1 MSDEIQDFVS
11 ALKKTRDYSAFANAP
26 TSSPKNKTT
35 DKTANTEIPITPVS
49 PVIPVIP
56 VSPTVSELSSLN
68 EKSGEKLGNSKA
80 LSYFI
85 ERVNHA
91 HEQDLYK
98 VSKNKRCNVDVN
110 IHSLLMHLKHRG
122 GVKSMSTFINA
133 VLSNFLETH
142 REELKHILSETP
154 HHF

>member
-35 DKTANTEIPITPVS
+35 DKTVNTETPIIPVS
-49 PVIPVIP
+49 PVIP

-68 EKSGEKLGNSKA
+68 EQSGKKSNRPKA
-80 LSYFI
+80 LSNFI
-85 ERVNHA
+85 ERANQA
-91 HEQDLYK
+91 HEQDFYTF
-98 VSKNKRCNVDVN
+98 SQHKRFDVDDN
-110 IHSLLMHLKHRG
+110 IHGLLMHLKHRG

-133 VLSNFLETH
+133 VLSNFLESH
-142 REELKHILSETP
+142 REEIKHIFSETP

>member
-35 DKTANTEIPITPVS
+35 DKIVNTEIPI
-49 PVIPVIP
+49 IP

-68 EKSGEKLGNSKA
+68 EQSGKKSGRPKA
-80 LSYFI
+80 LSNFI
-85 ERVNHA
+85 GRANQS
-91 HEQDLYK
+91 HEQDFYTF
-98 VSKNKRCNVDVN
+98 SQHKRFDVDDN
-110 IHSLLMHLKHRG
+110 IHGLLMHLKHRG

>member
-35 DKTANTEIPITPVS
+35 DKTVNTETPSISTIVE
-49 PVIPVIP
+49 VK
-56 VSPTVSELSSLN
+56 SESGK
-68 EKSGEKLGNSKA
+68 KSDRPKA
-80 LSYFI
+80 LSNFI
-85 ERVNHA
+85 ERANQA
-91 HEQDLYK
+91 HEQDFYTF
-98 VSKNKRCNVDVN
+98 SQHKRFDVDDN
-110 IHSLLMHLKHRG
+110 IHGLLMHLKHRG

-133 VLSNFLETH
+133 VLSNFLESH